1 MYNTGYADGAGN
13 TTEDNSS
20 VFSVIS
26 DSVVE
31 WLGRWT
37 CDSVIASSI
46 PTAVASTGM
55 GDHLRGCKQPQYFT
69 KPATPT

>member
-37 CDSVIASSI
+37 CDSMVMSSI
-46 PTAVASTGM
+46 PGLCT
-55 GDHLRGCKQPQYFT
+55 
-69 KPATPT
+69 